1 MTNQYINRNF
11 YVLVL
16 VLFIS
21 ILTTN
26 VIHNDFSDTLLTVIN
41 CFIIIKILHV
51 LSIQVL
57 KKILKYVILNSLRL
71 YNFYNTLF

>member
-1 MTNQYINRNF
+1 MTNQYINRNL
-11 YVLVL
+11 YVLIL

-51 LSIQVL
+51 LSILVL
-57 KKILKYVILNSLRL
+57 KTIFEICNP
-71 YNFYNTLF
+71 

>member
-57 KKILKYVILNSLRL
+57 KKIFEICNP
-71 YNFYNTLF
+71 

>member
-57 KKILKYVILNSLRL
+57 KTIFEICNP
-71 YNFYNTLF
+71 

>member
-11 YVLVL
+11 YVLIL

-57 KKILKYVILNSLRL
+57 KTIFEICNP
-71 YNFYNTLF
+71 

>member
-1 MTNQYINRNF
+1 MTNQYLNSKF
-11 YVLVL
+11 YILIL

-21 ILTTN
+21 IMTTN

-51 LSIQVL
+51 LFTQL
-57 KKILKYVILNSLRL
+57 LNAIFEIC
-71 YNFYNTLF
+71 NP

>member
-57 KKILKYVILNSLRL
+57 KKIFEICNL
-71 YNFYNTLF
+71 

>member
-11 YVLVL
+11 YLLVL

-57 KKILKYVILNSLRL
+57 KKIFEICNP
-71 YNFYNTLF
+71 